1 MLSRRIGVQH
11 LAIIE
16 DSVQSA
22 LMAGLESWEARG
34 LPDNP
39 TAWLYKV
46 ASNKVIGELRQRIN
60 QDRVLEQ
67 NIEHSYL
74 LTEPVSESLSSA
86 MFQDDV
92 LFMLFV
98 CCDDAIPLE
107 SQIVFALKSL
117 CGFSIPEIALRL
129 FITQANA
136 YKRFSR
142 CRQYLKNKPQE
153 SWDLNHGEY
162 SSRLP
167 AINKVI
173 YLLFTEGYLSLSH
186 DASIRIELC
195 DEAIRLANV
204 LVSHKV
210 GQTSETFALLALM
223 HLHMARMNTRQDN
236 SGGLLL
242 LEDQDRSKW
251 NPQLIQYGLN
261 WLEKSSFGE
270 VFTRYHA
277 EAGIAAEHC
286 LANTFQQTRW
296 DRIVDNYLLLE
307 TISPSAIH
315 RLNRSI
321 AVAQWQG
328 AEAGLAVLHGFEPPG
343 WLLGA
348 FIWSAVLADLHQ
360 RNGDTEKAQNYLND
374 ALSSA
379 PTTAVKVLLEKRFRV
394 HSSESK

>member
-11 LAIIE
+11 LEIIE

-46 ASNKVIGELRQRIN
+46 ASNKVIGELRQRTH
-60 QDRVLEQ
+60 QDRILEQ
-67 NIEHSYL
+67 NIEQSGL
-74 LTEPVSESLSSA
+74 LTELQPESLSSD
-86 MFQDDV
+86 MFQDD
-92 LFMLFV
+92 LLYMLFV

-129 FITQANA
+129 FISEANA

-142 CRQYLKNKPQE
+142 CRLALKNSYHD
-153 SWDLNHGEY
+153 SWDLGRSEY
-162 SSRLP
+162 CSRLP

-186 DASIRIELC
+186 KSSIRKELC
-195 DEAIRLANV
+195 DEAIRLATV
-204 LVSHKV
+204 LASYKV

-223 HLHMARMNTRQDN
+223 HLHMGRMNARQDN

-242 LEDQDRSKW
+242 LEDQDRTKW
-251 NPQLIQYGLN
+251 NPLEIQYGLKC
-261 WLEKSSFGE
+261 LEKSSFGD
-270 VFTRYHA
+270 VFTRFHA

-286 LANTFQQTRW
+286 LAQSFQQTRW
-296 DRIVDNYLLLE
+296 DRIVENYVLLE
-307 TISPSAIH
+307 KFSPSAIH

-328 AEAGLAVLHGFEPPG
+328 PAAGLEVLRGFEPPS
-343 WLLGA
+343 WLLGS
-348 FIWSAVLADLHQ
+348 FIWSAVLADLHK
-360 RNGDTEKAQNYLND
+360 RNGDATKAQRYLRD

-379 PTTAVKVLLEKRFRV
+379 PTPAVKLLLEKRFNI
-394 HSSESK
+394 